1 MILPLLAATLLFL
14 ATVAPALA
22 AEETGQ
28 NLVLEL
34 RLAKD
39 SAYPYEAVAVT
50 VTLLAGAPVRNIQF
64 PHLAGT
70 GFRSSGFAL
79 PRQSDVV
86 RDGREYTTYE
96 FDATV
101 VAGRSGVF
109 DLGPAELGLDVL
121 APAAGAAAFFGENQP
136 RRLVVRSTPIR
147 FTVLPFPVRGRPAG
161 FDGVVGH
168 FTLSRQVA
176 PTLVTDGEAVTVT
189 TRMVGA
195 GNICTHACEPIAL
208 SGMRAYPPQA
218 RCSKGRLTCE
228 QVLLPE
234 TAGEALIPGG
244 SLLFFDPSAHHY
256 RTATSPPV
264 PIRVIRME
272 SKPAA
277 RPAPSTTHQGSVA
290 ERPRPYRWGIV
301 GILLAAAAAGVVLV
315 RYGWRRSMPVQRAA
329 TCPSLAE
336 VEATLA
342 AADTERFY
350 AAVFRLVQARAVDHA
365 GLPAAGAT
373 AGSFATATPPSDPII
388 LDLFHECDAVRYG
401 LSPRSHADML
411 RAYEKL
417 RMLFS
422 D

>member
-1 MILPLLAATLLFL
+1 MILPLLAAMLLFL
-14 ATVAPALA
+14 ATVAPTPA
-22 AEETGQ
+22 AEEIGQ

-39 SAYPYEAVAVT
+39 AAYPHEAVAVT

-70 GFRSSGFAL
+70 GFRRSGFAP
-79 PRQSDVV
+79 PRQSNVV
-86 RDGREYTTYE
+86 RDGREYTAYE
-96 FDATV
+96 FAASL
-101 VAGRSGVF
+101 VAGRSGVI
-109 DLGPAELGLDVL
+109 DLGPAELGLEVL
-121 APAAGAAAFFGENQP
+121 APAAGAAAFYGESQP

-147 FTVLPFPVRGRPAG
+147 FTVLPLPLRGRPAG

-168 FTLSRQVA
+168 FTLSREVA
-176 PTLVTDGEAVTVT
+176 PTLVTSGEAVTVT
-189 TRMVGA
+189 TRMVGT

-208 SGMRAYPPQA
+208 PGMRAYPPQT

-234 TAGEALIPGG
+234 TAGDAVIPGG

-256 RTATSPPV
+256 RTATSAPV
-264 PIRVIRME
+264 PIRVIGMQ

-277 RPAPSTTHQGSVA
+277 RPALSITYRGSVA
-290 ERPRPYRWGIV
+290 ERPRPYRWGLV
-301 GILLAAAAAGVVLV
+301 GVLLAVVGGVLV
-315 RYGWRRSMPVQRAA
+315 RYWWRRSMPVQVAA

-342 AADTERFY
+342 AADPDRFY
-350 AAVFRLVQARAVDHA
+350 AAVFRLVQARAVAHA
-365 GLPAAGAT
+365 DLPAAGAT
-373 AGSFATATPPSDPII
+373 AGPFATAAPPCDPII

-401 LSPRSHADML
+401 LSPRSQADML

-417 RMLFS
+417 RMLFP